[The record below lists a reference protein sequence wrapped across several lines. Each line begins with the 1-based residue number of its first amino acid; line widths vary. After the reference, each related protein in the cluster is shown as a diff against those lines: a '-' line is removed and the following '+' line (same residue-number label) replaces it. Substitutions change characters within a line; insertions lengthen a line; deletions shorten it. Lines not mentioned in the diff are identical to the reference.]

1 MSDSQR
7 FPVAAHALAYLAH
20 KDAYDAARA
29 CPSAILAASVPTN
42 PVVIRRVTA
51 LLSKA
56 GLIATRPGASG
67 GSWLLRQPQDIRL
80 DEVLKAVNGC
90 AHLGSP
96 PQGAKGC
103 PIGEHIP
110 RQVAKVLT
118 LADQAAS
125 ESLSKITI
133 ADLLAEKSTALD
145 GLEPHP
151 ACTEAIRAA
160 GAVAA

>member
-20 KDAYDAARA
+20 KDAFDASRA
-29 CPSAILAASVPTN
+29 APSAVLAASIPTN

-51 LLSKA
+51 LLAKA

-67 GSWLLRQPQDIRL
+67 GSWLLRRPENIRL
-80 DEVLKAVNGC
+80 DEVLRAVNGC

-103 PIGEHIP
+103 PVSEHIP
-110 RQVAKVLT
+110 RQIAKALT
-118 LADQAAS
+118 AADEAAHDA
-125 ESLSKITI
+125 LGHITI
-133 ADLLAEKSTALD
+133 ADLLAENAASLQ
-145 GLEPHP
+145 GLKPHP
-151 ACTEAIRAA
+151 ACP
-160 GAVAA
+160 VAA

>member
-20 KDAYDAARA
+20 KGAYEAGQAL
-29 CPSAILAASVPTN
+29 PSAILAASVPTN

-51 LLSKA
+51 LLAKA

-67 GSWLLRQPQDIRL
+67 GSWLLRRPENIRL

-118 LADQAAS
+118 LADRAAF
-125 ESLSKITI
+125 EALSKITI
-133 ADLLAEKSTALD
+133 ADLLAEDPPSLA
-145 GLEPHP
+145 GYAPHSSCP
-151 ACTEAIRAA
+151 
-160 GAVAA
+160 VAA

>member
-20 KDAYDAARA
+20 KGAYDAARA

-96 PQGAKGC
+96 PAGAKGC

-118 LADQAAS
+118 LADRAAF
-125 ESLSKITI
+125 EALSKITI
-133 ADLLAEKSTALD
+133 ADLLAETSTALD
-145 GLEPHP
+145 GLEPH
-151 ACTEAIRAA
+151 ASCTEAIRAA
-160 GAVAA
+160 GLAVA

>member
-20 KDAYDAARA
+20 KGAYDAAHA

-67 GSWLLRQPQDIRL
+67 VTGWQDYAVADDKANEWTSSPNSPTTRRSSWLRNKAARL
-80 DEVLKAVNGC
+80 AM
-90 AHLGSP
+90 SP
-96 PQGAKGC
+96 P
-103 PIGEHIP
+103 
-110 RQVAKVLT
+110 
-118 LADQAAS
+118 
-125 ESLSKITI
+125 
-133 ADLLAEKSTALD
+133 
-145 GLEPHP
+145 
-151 ACTEAIRAA
+151 
-160 GAVAA
+160 

>member
-29 CPSAILAASVPTN
+29 APSAVLAASIPTN

-51 LLSKA
+51 LLAKA

-67 GSWLLRQPQDIRL
+67 GSWLLRRPEQIRL
-80 DEVLKAVNGC
+80 DEVLRAVNGC

-96 PQGAKGC
+96 PRGAAGC
-103 PIGEHIP
+103 PVSEHIP
-110 RQVAKVLT
+110 RQIAKALT
-118 LADQAAS
+118 AADEAAHDA
-125 ESLSKITI
+125 LSHITI
-133 ADLLAEKSTALD
+133 ADLLAEQAASLQ
-145 GLEPHP
+145 GLKPHASCP
-151 ACTEAIRAA
+151 
-160 GAVAA
+160 VAA